1 MNDVINQFLSEN
13 YECIKPKW
21 ADTLSELSSHDDNT
35 SLIALTPLHH
45 LVFPKQDISRGSLKA
60 LRKQL
65 MGGNLIA
72 NLPVTGKMI
81 SAGYNMERMIQ
92 ILNSAT
98 KPVNCKEAFTLRV
111 ADIKFLLKHYTDK
124 KVVQLIFNT
133 SIEFFSDTMR
143 MVARIIE
150 AHPNIGFMPKKPK
163 SIEVIHQACV
173 RTLPKIHQGDFE
185 LNQRED
191 VMLFDKTRLDETLSI
206 RVPKTHFD
214 LVDLGE
220 ALGFCIGDTAYS
232 RGVKD
237 RRYSIVAVFEGS
249 KPLYGIQFSRY
260 RILEAQGFGNE
271 PHNKPTRTVL
281 NLLQD
286 KILETPTLPTDF
298 LPITDSGWVNGY
310 RYDNKDLYL
319 LLQET
324 VYVYFN
330 VPQHVY
336 EELLDSEVKG
346 RFLNTQIKPQYECEK
361 MGMLS

>member
-1 MNDVINQFLSEN
+1 MNDSINQFLSEN
-13 YECIKPKW
+13 YEYIKPKW
-21 ADTLSELSSHDDNT
+21 ADTLSELSTHNDST
-35 SLIALTPLHH
+35 SLIALSPLHH
-45 LVFPKQDISRGSLKA
+45 LVFPKQDISRGSLRA

-65 MGGNLIA
+65 TSGNLIS
-72 NLPVTGKMI
+72 NLPVTAKMI

-98 KPVNCKEAFTLRV
+98 KPVNCKEAFALRV
-111 ADIKFLLKHYTDK
+111 TDINFLLKHYSDK

-133 SIEFFSDTMR
+133 PIDFFNDTMR
-143 MVARIIE
+143 MVSRIVE
-150 AHPNIGFMPKKPK
+150 AHPGIGFMPKKPK

-173 RTLPKIHQGDFE
+173 RTLPKIHQGNFE

-191 VMLFDKTRLDETLSI
+191 VMLFDKTHLDERLSI
-206 RVPKTHFD
+206 RVPRTHFD

-220 ALGFCIGDTAYS
+220 ALGFCIGDEAYS
-232 RGVKD
+232 LGVKE
-237 RRYSIVAVFEGS
+237 RRYSIVAVFEDS

-260 RILEAQGFGNE
+260 RILEAQGFGNL
-271 PHNKPTRTVL
+271 PNNKPTRTVL

-286 KILETPTLPTDF
+286 KFLETPTLPTDF
-298 LPITDSGWVNGY
+298 LPITDSGWINGY

-319 LLQET
+319 LLKET

-346 RFLNTQIKPQYECEK
+346 RFVNTKIKPQYECEK
-361 MGMLS
+361 AGMLN